1 MEPLIR
7 PEPTEEERRAI
18 LAALAEAEPRRPAV
32 YESRWRATALEE
44 GVSTG
49 ETAAASDGIPGQAT
63 APDLKTRG
71 ASRA

>member
-18 LAALAEAEPRRPAV
+18 LAALAEAEPQRPAV
-32 YESRWRATALEE
+32 YDSRWRETALEE

-49 ETAAASDGIPGQAT
+49 EVDAAS
-63 APDLKTRG
+63 
-71 ASRA
+71 SRIEVRRRRPT